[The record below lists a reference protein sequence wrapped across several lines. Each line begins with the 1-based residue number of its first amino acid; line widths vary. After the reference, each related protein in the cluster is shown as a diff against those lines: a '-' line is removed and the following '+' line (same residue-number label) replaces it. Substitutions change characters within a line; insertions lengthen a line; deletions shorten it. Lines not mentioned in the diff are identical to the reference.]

1 MSKSLFNHKIFYI
14 AHAFIYTKKTL
25 LMKRIYK
32 LTLVALIAFSSTSL
46 FAQSPVK
53 FGIDAGV
60 NLSNAS
66 VGDSDGVDKKAKVG
80 FQVGVVAEYE
90 FAQDFFIQSGLSFT
104 NKGTKLEEKNSAG
117 KVSLSIHQAYLQLP
131 VYAAYKLEV
140 TPTMKIVFNAGPYF
154 AFGVGGKSKLSG
166 SITDEDFG
174 YFEGSGKVDTFG
186 DKGILNRFDFGLGGG
201 VGAEFGQIF
210 VGLKYELGLSDIGK
224 EDLSYKNRS
233 ASLTVG
239 YRF

>member
-46 FAQSPVK
+46 FAQSPIK

-60 NLSNAS
+60 NLSNS
-66 VGDSDGVDKKAKVG
+66 SLDDSGVDKKAKVG
-80 FQVGVVAEYE
+80 FQIGVVAEYE
-90 FAQDFFIQSGLSFT
+90 FAPDFFLQSGLSFT
-104 NKGTKLEEKNSAG
+104 TKGSKYEEK
-117 KVSLSIHQAYLQLP
+117 VSSHDESVTFNQMYLQLP
-131 VYAAYKLEV
+131 IYAAYKLEV
-140 TPTMKIVFNAGPYF
+140 TPDMKIVFNAGPYM
-154 AFGVGGKSKLSG
+154 AYGIGGKTKWKNPTIGGDAVYTGTLK
-166 SITDEDFG
+166 E
-174 YFEGSGKVDTFG
+174 DTFG
-186 DKGILNRFDFGLGGG
+186 DDGLKRFDFGLGGG
-201 VGAEFGQIF
+201 VGAEFSQIF
-210 VGLKYELGLSDIGK
+210 VGLKYELGLADISRGQA
-224 EDLSYKNRS
+224 SYRNRS